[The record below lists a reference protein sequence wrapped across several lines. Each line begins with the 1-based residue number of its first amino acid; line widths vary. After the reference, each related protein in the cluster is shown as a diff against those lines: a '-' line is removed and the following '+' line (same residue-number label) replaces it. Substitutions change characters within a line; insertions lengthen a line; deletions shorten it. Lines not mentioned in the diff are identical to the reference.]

1 MMTQKEPESA
11 GFKSDQHLAAA
22 TRHSPS
28 PYFLPS
34 PSLPFFAFFPTS
46 ASPVLVPTCCSLL
59 LMESSLVTRGA
70 LQERTSRSRYGNGN
84 WVEAVLYQLALGSTG
99 GAGTC
104 KECKEWGA
112 VWWQCLWH
120 STVHRV
126 GKALCCTGKCAQG
139 NRALHGGEH
148 CGMLLCVE
156 KLWKKHF
163 EELKTGCLWGTR
175 ECDSKVCECDPHRK
189 NVPYPWL

>member
-1 MMTQKEPESA
+1 MTQKEPESA

-59 LMESSLVTRGA
+59 LMEAAWWRVGHFRRGQAGAGMAMETELRLCCISWHWAAQEVQVHARSARSGELCGGSTCGTA
-70 LQERTSRSRYGNGN
+70 LCTGWERHCVAQESVLRGI
-84 WVEAVLYQLALGSTG
+84 VLYMVESIVGCSF
-99 GAGTC
+99 
-104 KECKEWGA
+104 
-112 VWWQCLWH
+112 VWR
-120 STVHRV
+120 S
-126 GKALCCTGKCAQG
+126 
-139 NRALHGGEH
+139 
-148 CGMLLCVE
+148 CG
-156 KLWKKHF
+156 KKHF
-163 EELKTGCLWGTR
+163 EELQTGRLWGTR
-175 ECDSKVCECDPHRK
+175 ECDPKAHECDPHRK